1 MGPLGDTLPRRRVP
15 SKGLVNSEG
24 RRRESPRRGQS
35 PVPCA
40 RRLRRDGR
48 PAGLGRAFFL
58 PDFNPRDRAV
68 EGEPAPGPVARALR
82 PSLASGRPAD
92 WSRPGFFFRQTFPAR
107 LLGLRRRPGLG
118 RGRAASPGCLLCCP
132 LEGPGRPGAWRWRP
146 PTRPGDRRLLRPVNR
161 KLKGARPDGAR
172 EHRPTGTH
180 NPSWLLRRQA
190 GGLMSPAR
198 PRAGDPGR
206 PGLWIDRLT
215 LLPDA
220 SAVAKNKRVIQ
231 LLAVDHSARASM
243 KNAASC
249 EK

>member
-1 MGPLGDTLPRRRVP
+1 METLCRGGACRPKALLTRKGGGGRARAGASRPCLVP
-15 SKGLVNSEG
+15 VACVGTAGRLVSAGLFFCPTSTRGIV
-24 RRRESPRRGQS
+24 RWRESPRRGQS

-48 PAGLGRAFFL
+48 PTGLGRA
-58 PDFNPRDRAV
+58 
-68 EGEPAPGPVARALR
+68 
-82 PSLASGRPAD
+82 
-92 WSRPGFFFRQTFPAR
+92 FFFRQTFPAR

-215 LLPDA
+215 FCLTPRL
-220 SAVAKNKRVIQ
+220 
-231 LLAVDHSARASM
+231 
-243 KNAASC
+243 
-249 EK
+249 